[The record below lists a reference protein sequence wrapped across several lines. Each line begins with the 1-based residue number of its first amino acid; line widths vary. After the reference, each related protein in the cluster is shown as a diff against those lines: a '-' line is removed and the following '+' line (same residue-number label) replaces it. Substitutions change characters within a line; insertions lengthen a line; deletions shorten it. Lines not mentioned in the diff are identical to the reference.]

1 MRSIKD
7 KLMRKIVDTQP
18 PEGFWYKME
27 TKNEIKDT
35 DKMHGIQA
43 RSILS
48 FAVFGA
54 YLVGNKQYF
63 DPFLPG
69 LIRWCQTAIELKV
82 ESGWKPQDVCLIYE
96 GYAGSTWVYT
106 GQDDVAIW
114 KECLEYTNLWF
125 FAEKNPTDFSKT
137 KAKGIEINLFYTYL
151 QRCLFAKEYKL
162 GIDVYEYFKGKKE
175 VKLTSKTGLV
185 TLMYAVL
192 RHYEY
197 GEFDKARLNKVC
209 RQVLGK
215 ELKFVYSKGC
225 LDDAV
230 YWLKTMCALRDRLH
244 TPEEVVLT
252 FYEFLED
259 DEIPDELKPLLK
271 QKDTLTRTE
280 LIAQKLI

>member
-1 MRSIKD
+1 MTSFKD
-7 KLMRKIVDTQP
+7 NIVQKLVQCTP
-18 PEGFWYKME
+18 PDGIIYYYEISAYKSGL
-27 TKNEIKDT
+27 K
-35 DKMHGIQA
+35 KMHGSHAQGSLNNFFYAFSVGKKEFFEEFLDRPIQ
-43 RSILS
+43 
-48 FAVFGA
+48 
-54 YLVGNKQYF
+54 
-63 DPFLPG
+63 
-69 LIRWCQTAIELKV
+69 WCQTSIALKKELGSQTL
-82 ESGWKPQDVCLIYE
+82 SGIYE
-96 GYAGSTWVYT
+96 AYAGATWIYT

-114 KECLEYTNLWF
+114 KACLEYTNLWF
-125 FAEKNPTDFSKT
+125 FAEKNPTDFSKIT
-137 KAKGIEINLFYTYL
+137 GIETNLFYTYL

-185 TLMYAVL
+185 TLMHAIL

-197 GEFDKARLNKVC
+197 GEFDKAQLNKVC

-271 QKDTLTRTE
+271 QKGTLTRTE

>member
-1 MRSIKD
+1 MREP
-7 KLMRKIVDTQP
+7 L
-18 PEGFWYKME
+18 GFIQVKM
-27 TKNEIKDT
+27 
-35 DKMHGIQA
+35 M
-43 RSILS
+43 LL
-48 FAVFGA
+48 FGKRVWNMPI
-54 YLVGNKQYF
+54 YG
-63 DPFLPG
+63 FL
-69 LIRWCQTAIELKV
+69 QK
-82 ESGWKPQDVCLIYE
+82 
-96 GYAGSTWVYT
+96 
-106 GQDDVAIW
+106 
-114 KECLEYTNLWF
+114 
-125 FAEKNPTDFSKT
+125 KNPTDFSKIT
-137 KAKGIEINLFYTYL
+137 GIETNLFYTYL

-185 TLMYAVL
+185 TLMYAIL

-215 ELKFVYSKGC
+215 ELKFVYSKGR

-244 TPEEVVLT
+244 TPEEVVLI

-271 QKDTLTRTE
+271 QKGILTRTE